1 MKRSTQQVSRPK
13 TPLRTYLILALL
25 GTLMFV
31 VQIALAV
38 LPNVELVSVLI
49 IVTAT
54 VFGMKSLI
62 SVYIFV
68 ALELLFH
75 GIGLWNIMYLYVW
88 AILVVA
94 VMLTRRFATPLLN
107 AILAAFFGLFF
118 GTLCSLPYFVT
129 DGVAVGIG
137 WIIQG
142 IPYDIIHCVANF
154 ILVYFAFTP
163 CIEALKK
170 THKPRG

>member
-1 MKRSTQQVSRPK
+1 MKQSTQPNSSSK
-13 TPLRTYLILALL
+13 TPLKALLLLALL

-31 VQIALAV
+31 VQIVLAV
-38 LPNVELVSVLI
+38 FTNVELVTALI

-54 VFGMKSLI
+54 VFGWKSLI

-68 ALELLFH
+68 VLELLFH

-88 AILVVA
+88 SILVVI
-94 VMLTRRFATPLLN
+94 VMLTRRFATPFIN
-107 AILAAFFGLFF
+107 AIIAAFFGLFF
-118 GTLCSLPYFVT
+118 GTLCSIPYFVSG
-129 DGVAVGIG
+129 GVVVGVG

-154 ILVYFAFTP
+154 ILVYLAFTP
-163 CIEALKK
+163 CIKVLKK
-170 THKPRG
+170 AFR